1 VLGIT
6 PNPYQR
12 AAVVCVVLAMA
23 VRLLGLPEASL
34 PLLAVGFVFS
44 MVALAKRHQYPDS
57 NGEARAR
64 RGVGSG
70 EPPTG

>member
-12 AAVVCVVLAMA
+12 AAAVCVLLAMA
-23 VRLLGLPEASL
+23 VRLLGIPAASL
-34 PLLAVGFVFS
+34 PVLAVGFVFS
-44 MVALAKRHQYPDS
+44 MVALAKRHQYPES
-57 NGEARAR
+57 TGETRAR
-64 RGVGSG
+64 RGVGG